1 MTTARNGAFAA
12 YVAQCERRQVRL
24 RLDEL
29 KRQKA
34 SSWRDREIRDLQA
47 YLLEVDAMIA
57 RHRSPRCR

>member
-1 MTTARNGAFAA
+1 MTTVENDAFAA

-34 SSWRDREIRDLQA
+34 SSWRDREISDLEI
-47 YLLEVDAMIA
+47 YLVEVDVMIA
-57 RHRSPRCR
+57 RHQSRH

>member
-34 SSWRDREIRDLQA
+34 SSWRDREISDLEI
-47 YLLEVDAMIA
+47 YLVEVDVMIA
-57 RHRSPRCR
+57 RHQSRH